1 VPFIEANSR
10 LDLVAEYAATG
21 ERPYNYCDLS
31 SYLLLMILEL
41 CFSLPDA
48 QRDELLDRYMR
59 RVVKGIG
66 DDEQPLAKE
75 EIDLQSWVP
84 PEDWSDRILR
94 EAVLDGIAITTG
106 NFERMAEKTRPL
118 AERIRDFVEQ
128 TRQQHPWEA
137 PGGDVPFAAHIL
149 ACIKHRSPLPPEFW
163 RGTVFPLG
171 PSEANRKA

>member
-1 VPFIEANSR
+1 
-10 LDLVAEYAATG
+10 
-21 ERPYNYCDLS
+21 
-31 SYLLLMILEL
+31 
-41 CFSLPDA
+41 
-48 QRDELLDRYMR
+48 MR

-66 DDEQPLAKE
+66 DDGQRLTKE

-106 NFERMAEKTRPL
+106 NFERMAEKAKPL

-128 TRQQHPWEA
+128 TRRKHPWEA

-163 RGTVFPLG
+163 RGTVFARP
-171 PSEANRKA
+171 PDAPQKK